1 MAEKSDSQEHNSQP
15 LENSDNSAILVV
27 GPSWVGD
34 MVMAQTLFKLLK
46 ERQPKTPIDVLA
58 PAWSS
63 QLLERMPEVR
73 KSIANPLG
81 HGQLGIFA
89 RFKLGRSLVGRYKQA
104 IVLPNS
110 LKSALIPFHA
120 KIPLRTGFIG
130 EMRWGFLNDAR
141 PLDKKRLPKT
151 TDRFIA
157 LGLGRD
163 EAMPENPPTPSFT
176 SLPKQAKKLL
186 QRLEVPDNGQPYL
199 VLCPGAEYG
208 EAKQWPRHHYST
220 VAKIQAR
227 EGWNILI
234 VGSAKEKELCQN
246 IAKHAGNNGYDLS
259 GRTTLAEMVDIL
271 SIADGV
277 ICNDSGPMHVAAAL
291 GVPVIAIYGSS
302 DPNHTPP
309 VGPKAHAISLN
320 LQCAPCFKR
329 ECPEKHLRCLEEI
342 SPTVVLQKLA
352 SIRQ

>member
-1 MAEKSDSQEHNSQP
+1 MGKKSDEP
-15 LENSDNSAILVV
+15 KVAGDPDNLAILIV

-46 ERQPKTPIDVLA
+46 EREPETPIDVLA

-63 QLLERMPEVR
+63 QILERMPEVR
-73 KSIANPLG
+73 SAIANTLD
-81 HGQLGIFA
+81 HGQLGLKT
-89 RFKLGRSLVGRYKQA
+89 RFEQGRSLVGKYKQA

-110 LKSALIPFHA
+110 FKSALIPFHA

-141 PLDKKRLPKT
+141 PLDKSKLPKT

-163 EAMPENPPTPSFT
+163 EAMPAILPTPSFT
-176 SLPKQAKKLL
+176 SSAKNAKKLL
-186 QRLEVPDNGQPYL
+186 QRLEVPSNKKPYL

-208 EAKQWPRHHYST
+208 PAKQWPQHHFSA
-220 VAKIQAR
+220 VAEIQGAQD
-227 EGWNILI
+227 WNILVI
-234 VGSAKEKELCQN
+234 GSAKEQELCKN
-246 IAKHAGNNGYDLS
+246 IAAYAGANGYDLS

-291 GVPVIAIYGSS
+291 GVPVVAIYGSS
-302 DPNHTPP
+302 DPQHTPP
-309 VGPKAHAISLN
+309 VGPKAHVISLN
-320 LQCAPCFKR
+320 LPCAPCFKR
-329 ECPEKHLRCLEEI
+329 ECPYKNLRCLEEI
-342 SPTVVLQKLA
+342 SPVVVLQQLA
-352 SIRQ
+352 NTRK